1 MPSVGVHDGE
11 NILSGS
17 GLSALSSRKGTYCS
31 HMIDSSMP
39 RKKATFFLETGPRAE
54 GKLKCQKEQVEL
66 GCVGHRSLPLR
77 KRWKF
82 WCLVLSVGFVFLHF
96 WRLDIFMTLKIR
108 QLQNNRELLSQSNY
122 NFVCIE

>member
-1 MPSVGVHDGE
+1 MPSVGVRDGE
-11 NILSGS
+11 NILPGS

-66 GCVGHRSLPLR
+66 GGVGHQSLPLR

-82 WCLVLSVGFVFLHF
+82 WYLVLTVGCMFLHF
-96 WRLDIFMTLKIR
+96 WRLHIFMTLRIR
-108 QLQNNRELLSQSNY
+108 QLQNNR
-122 NFVCIE
+122 VIITV